1 MWTFFYWLSIGSCDS
16 LSAYI
21 DMCTAANSNYI
32 VSGPS
37 TYPTTHTGTKL
48 ILTLVPVPTFI
59 PVYNNCDTIPVQILI
74 LW

>member
-1 MWTFFYWLSIGSCDS
+1 MWTLFYWLSNGSCDS

-37 TYPTTHTGTKL
+37 MYPTTHTGTKL

-59 PVYNNCDTIPVQILI
+59 PVHITTVTQYQYKY
-74 LW
+74 